1 MEQRSYES
9 RLENGAWVTGQSGG
23 RIDMDK
29 PGEVFELGPDDEAVI
44 LLTTGR
50 HPIKD
55 ILEERERQDEKWG
68 PVPRLGHTS
77 GKWLK
82 ILMEEIGEYCE
93 AELEGIGYYAE
104 EKELIQAAAVLV
116 AWLEHRASI
125 RAMQEGTQ

>member
-1 MEQRSYES
+1 
-9 RLENGAWVTGQSGG
+9 
-23 RIDMDK
+23 MDK